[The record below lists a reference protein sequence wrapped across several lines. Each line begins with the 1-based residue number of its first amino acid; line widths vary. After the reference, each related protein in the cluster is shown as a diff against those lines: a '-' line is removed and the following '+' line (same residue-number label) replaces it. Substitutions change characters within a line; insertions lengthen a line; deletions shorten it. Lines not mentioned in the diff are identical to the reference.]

1 MNTAEA
7 HDYLIKNG
15 VDVDIQTVR
24 KWLRTGVLKGEL
36 ISKRIGYQIDK
47 ESLDKQIQKKLSRD
61 LKGTEEYKIGYNDG
75 FEAAQQLYYTD
86 QLTKIEQKMDLMI
99 QQTKNTEK

>member
-1 MNTAEA
+1 MNTTEA
-7 HDYLIKNG
+7 HDYLVQNG

-24 KWLRTGVLKGEL
+24 RWLRTGVIKGEL
-36 ISKRIGYQIDK
+36 ISKRSGYQIDK
-47 ESLDKQIQKKLSRD
+47 ESLDDQIKNKLSRD
-61 LKGTEEYKIGYNDG
+61 IKGTEEYKIGYNDG
-75 FEAAQQLYYTD
+75 FEAAKQLYYTE